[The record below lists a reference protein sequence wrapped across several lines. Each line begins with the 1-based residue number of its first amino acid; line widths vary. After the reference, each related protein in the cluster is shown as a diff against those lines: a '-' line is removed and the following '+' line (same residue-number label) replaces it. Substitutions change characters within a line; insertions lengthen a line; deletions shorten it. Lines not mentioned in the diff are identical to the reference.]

1 MTVEEYRRIALAQPE
16 AIESSHMDHPDFRV
30 GGKIFA
36 TIPYLAKD
44 EGMVKLTP
52 DQQKQFAQEYPKIF
66 SAVAGGWGVRGA
78 TLVKLTPATRQ
89 IVNRAMRTA
98 WRNTAPK
105 RLIAQV
111 DAEC

>member
-1 MTVEEYRRIALAQPE
+1 MTIEEYRRIALAQLE
-16 AIESSHMDHPDFRV
+16 AVESSHMNHPDFRV

-36 TIPYLAKD
+36 TIPSLAKE

-52 DQQKQFAQEYPKIF
+52 DQQKQFVQEYPKIF
-66 SAVAGGWGVRGA
+66 SAVRGGWGMRGA
-78 TLVKLTPATRQ
+78 TLVTLAPATKQ

-111 DAEC
+111 DAR